1 MGSVLQLVPWT
12 ALFRWSLRSLGL
24 FGITEI
30 HAKLRSSVIIYVQKK
45 LLEKLLEKV
54 IRKFENKDA

>member
-12 ALFRWSLRSLGL
+12 ALYRWSLRSLGL

-30 HAKLRSSVIIYVQKK
+30 HEKLRSSVIIYVQKK
-45 LLEKLLEKV
+45 LLEKV